1 MALLELD
8 FRISS
13 SDTLDETRYGSLTDA
28 SEFRAIGLGIK
39 IDDFASRIISV
50 LGSCSCS
57 TCSGGQG
64 GPGDT
69 KGGGFCLM
77 GLLDFVYRSDL
88 GESAT
93 AAASQGSGRRSRPAP
108 ELHTRECVCAD
119 DTATPRHLRAP
130 SHEKGIFQ
138 CSI

>member
-8 FRISS
+8 FRISN

-88 GESAT
+88 GGISHAT
-93 AAASQGSGRRSRPAP
+93 SR
-108 ELHTRECVCAD
+108 H
-119 DTATPRHLRAP
+119 ATPPQNPLVCILLHNWR
-130 SHEKGIFQ
+130 
-138 CSI
+138 C